1 MFTGIIEELGKVVAI
16 EEQPDAKRI
25 TISGPL
31 VTSDVHRGD
40 SISVSGACLT
50 AVELGSGTFTA
61 DVMHETLRLTSLG
74 ALEVG
79 SPVNLE
85 RAMNAA
91 TRFGGHMV
99 LGHVDGLG
107 TIVSREPSENW
118 EWVTIRIPAELMKYV
133 VLKGSITID
142 GISLTVNDVTSDTV
156 SFSLIPETLRVTT
169 LGQKQAGDP
178 VNVEVDIMAK
188 HIEKLIES
196 RNN

>member
-1 MFTGIIEELGKVVAI
+1 MFTGIVEELGKVVAI

-74 ALEVG
+74 ALSVG

>member
-1 MFTGIIEELGKVVAI
+1 MFTGIIEELGRVVAI

-74 ALEVG
+74 ALSVG

-107 TIVSREPSENW
+107 TIVSREPSDNW

>member
-1 MFTGIIEELGKVVAI
+1 MFTGIVEELGKVVAI

-50 AVELGSGTFTA
+50 AVELGSGPFTA

-74 ALEVG
+74 ALSVG

-118 EWVTIRIPAELMKYV
+118 EWVTIRIPEELMKYV

>member
-1 MFTGIIEELGKVVAI
+1 MFTGIIEELGSVVAI
-16 EEQPDAKRI
+16 EDQPDAKRI
-25 TISGPL
+25 TFSGPI

-40 SISVSGACLT
+40 SIAVNGACLT
-50 AVELGSGTFTA
+50 AVEISGDQFTA

-74 ALEVG
+74 SLVVG

-85 RAMNAA
+85 RAMNAE

-99 LGHVDGLG
+99 LGHVDGVG
-107 TIVSREPSENW
+107 EFVSREPSSNW
-118 EWVTIRIPAELMKYV
+118 EWVTIRIPSSLMKYV

-142 GISLTVNDVTSDTV
+142 GISLTVNEVTSDTV
-156 SFSLIPETLRVTT
+156 SFSLIPETLRLTT
-169 LGQKQAGDP
+169 LGSKGVGDA

-188 HIEKLIES
+188 HIEKLMES

>member
-1 MFTGIIEELGKVVAI
+1 MFTGIVEELGTVVSI
-16 EEQPDAKRI
+16 VEQPDAKRI
-25 TISGPL
+25 TFQGPL
-31 VTSDVHRGD
+31 VTSDVSRGD
-40 SISVSGACLT
+40 SIAVNGACLT
-50 AVELGSGTFTA
+50 AVEIASGTFTA

-74 ALEVG
+74 SLVEG

-99 LGHVDGLG
+99 LGHVDGVG
-107 TIVSREPSENW
+107 KVVSRKPSENW
-118 EWVTIRIPAELMKYV
+118 EWVTIQIPEDLMKYV

-142 GISLTVNDVTSDTV
+142 GISLTVNEVTADTV
-156 SFSLIPETLRVTT
+156 SFSLIPETLRLTT
-169 LGQKQAGDP
+169 LGTKGVGSL

>member
-1 MFTGIIEELGKVVAI
+1 MFTGIVEELGSVVAI

-25 TISGPL
+25 TFAGPL

-40 SISVSGACLT
+40 SIAVNGACLT
-50 AVELGSGTFTA
+50 AVEIEGSSFTA
-61 DVMHETLRLTSLG
+61 DVMHETLRLTALGSLK
-74 ALEVG
+74 VG

-99 LGHVDGLG
+99 LGHVDGVG
-107 TIVSREPSENW
+107 TVVSREPSSNW
-118 EWVTIRIPAELMKYV
+118 EWVTIEIPTDLMKYV

-142 GISLTVNDVTSDTV
+142 GISLTVNEVTSSTV
-156 SFSLIPETLRVTT
+156 SFSLIPETLRLTT
-169 LGQKQAGDP
+169 LGSKGVGSL

>member
-1 MFTGIIEELGKVVAI
+1 MFTGIIEELGSVVAI

-25 TISGPL
+25 TFSGPL
-31 VTSDVHRGD
+31 VTSDVGRGD
-40 SISVSGACLT
+40 SIAVNGACLT
-50 AVELGSGTFTA
+50 AVEIASGTFTA

-74 ALEVG
+74 SLVEG

-99 LGHVDGLG
+99 LGHVDGVG
-107 TIVSREPSENW
+107 TVVSRKPSENW
-118 EWVTIRIPAELMKYV
+118 EWVTIQIPAELMKYV

-156 SFSLIPETLRVTT
+156 SFSLIPETLRLTT
-169 LGQKQAGDP
+169 LGSKGVGSL

>member
-25 TISGPL
+25 TISGAL

-74 ALEVG
+74 ALSVG

-107 TIVSREPSENW
+107 TIVSREPSDNW

>member
-1 MFTGIIEELGKVVAI
+1 MFTGIVEELGTVVSI

-25 TISGPL
+25 TFSGPV
-31 VTSDVHRGD
+31 VTSDVSRGD

-50 AVELGSGTFTA
+50 AVEISGSTFTA
-61 DVMHETLRLTSLG
+61 DVMHETLRLTALGSLV
-74 ALEVG
+74 AG

-99 LGHVDGLG
+99 LGHVDGVG
-107 TIVSREPSENW
+107 TVVSRKPSENW
-118 EWVTIRIPAELMKYV
+118 EWVTIEIPKDLMKYV

-142 GISLTVNDVTSDTV
+142 GISLTVNEVTDTTV
-156 SFSLIPETLRVTT
+156 SFSLIPETLRLTT
-169 LGQKQAGDP
+169 LGSKGVGAL

>member
-25 TISGPL
+25 TISGPV

-74 ALEVG
+74 ALSVG

-118 EWVTIRIPAELMKYV
+118 EWVTIRIPTELMKYV

>member
-1 MFTGIIEELGKVVAI
+1 MFTGIVEELGTVVAI
-16 EEQPDAKRI
+16 EDQPDAKRI
-25 TISGPL
+25 TFSGPL

-40 SISVSGACLT
+40 SIAVNGACLT
-50 AVELGSGTFTA
+50 AVEIEGSTFTA
-61 DVMHETLRLTSLG
+61 DVMHETLRLTALG
-74 ALEVG
+74 ELVAG

-99 LGHVDGLG
+99 LGHVDGVG
-107 TIVSREPSENW
+107 TVVSRKPSENW
-118 EWVTIRIPAELMKYV
+118 EWVTIEIPTDLMKYV

-142 GISLTVNDVTSDTV
+142 GISLTVNEVTSSTV
-156 SFSLIPETLRVTT
+156 SFSLIPETLRLTT
-169 LGQKQAGDP
+169 LGTKGLGSM

>member
-1 MFTGIIEELGKVVAI
+1 MFTGIIEELGRVVAI

-74 ALEVG
+74 ALSVG

-142 GISLTVNDVTSDTV
+142 GISLTVNDVTSETV

>member
-1 MFTGIIEELGKVVAI
+1 MFTGIVEELGKVVAI

-74 ALEVG
+74 ALSVG

-118 EWVTIRIPAELMKYV
+118 EWVTIRIPAELIKYV

>member
-1 MFTGIIEELGKVVAI
+1 MFTGIIEELGTVVAI
-16 EEQPDAKRI
+16 EDQPDAKRI
-25 TISGPL
+25 TFSGPI

-40 SISVSGACLT
+40 SIAVNGACLT
-50 AVELGSGTFTA
+50 AVELSGDQFTA

-74 ALEVG
+74 SLVVG

-85 RAMNAA
+85 RAMNAE

-99 LGHVDGLG
+99 LGHVDGVGEFL
-107 TIVSREPSENW
+107 SREPSSNW
-118 EWVTIRIPAELMKYV
+118 EWVTIRIPSSLMKYV

-142 GISLTVNDVTSDTV
+142 GISLTVNEVTSDTV
-156 SFSLIPETLRVTT
+156 SFSLIPETLRLTT
-169 LGQKQAGDP
+169 LGSKGVGDA

-188 HIEKLIES
+188 HIEKLMES

>member
-1 MFTGIIEELGKVVAI
+1 MFTGIVEELGKVVAI

-31 VTSDVHRGD
+31 VTSDVQRGD

-74 ALEVG
+74 ALSVG

-118 EWVTIRIPAELMKYV
+118 EWVTIRIPEELMKYV

>member
-1 MFTGIIEELGKVVAI
+1 MFTGIVEEFGKVVSI

-25 TISGPL
+25 TFSGPL

-40 SISVSGACLT
+40 SIAVNGACLT
-50 AVELGSGTFTA
+50 AVEIEGSSFTA

-74 ALEVG
+74 ALSVG

-99 LGHVDGLG
+99 LGHVDGVG
-107 TIVSREPSENW
+107 TVVSREPSSNW
-118 EWVTIRIPAELMKYV
+118 EWVTIQIPSSLMKYV

-142 GISLTVNDVTSDTV
+142 GISLTVNDVTSETV
-156 SFSLIPETLRVTT
+156 SFSLIPETLRLTT

>member
-1 MFTGIIEELGKVVAI
+1 MFTGIIEELGSVVAI

-25 TISGPL
+25 TFSGPL

-40 SISVSGACLT
+40 SIAVNGACLT
-50 AVELGSGTFTA
+50 AVEISGSTFTA
-61 DVMHETLRLTSLG
+61 DVMHETLRLTALG
-74 ALEVG
+74 DLSVG

-99 LGHVDGLG
+99 LGHVDGVG
-107 TIVSREPSENW
+107 SIVSREPSANW
-118 EWVTIRIPAELMKYV
+118 EWVTISIPTSLMKYV

-142 GISLTVNDVTSDTV
+142 GISLTVNEVTSSTV
-156 SFSLIPETLRVTT
+156 SFSLIPETLRLTT

-188 HIEKLIES
+188 YIEKLIES